1 MVVMVAMVSLGD
13 HDDLLDENHFDP
25 GDESHEALDDRDP
38 WPNDDDLQQQQFIQ
52 AAASGIDM
60 DSSVVLTSQS
70 QILLSNAQASQAGT
84 ITISNHSDNGV
95 KV

>member
-13 HDDLLDENHFDP
+13 HDDLQDENHFDP

-60 DSSVVLTSQS
+60 YSSVVLTSQS